1 LTILTFAVAKPPAPA
16 NPPIS
21 KPKLR
26 ALAQAKQASAGQLL
40 LKAARLLDEA
50 AVARV
55 NRAARSTAL
64 RPVHTKLFPHID
76 FQGTR
81 LVDIADRLG
90 VTKQAVSQ
98 WVSELAAME
107 VVELV
112 PDPDDGRAKRVRFTP
127 RGVEAIHHGL
137 GVLRGIEEEVTAHIG
152 ARRMAALR
160 DTLADLVPAL
170 EGLERD
176 ATSAGDSR

>member
-1 LTILTFAVAKPPAPA
+1 V
-16 NPPIS
+16 S
-21 KPKLR
+21 KPSPKTSISQAKLQS
-26 ALAQAKQASAGQLL
+26 LAQAKQASAGQLL
-40 LKAARLLDEA
+40 LKAARLLDET

-55 NRAARSTAL
+55 NRAARSAAL

-81 LVDIADRLG
+81 LVAIAERLG

-98 WVSELAAME
+98 WVSELAEMG

-112 PDPDDGRAKRVRFTP
+112 ADPDDGRAKRVRFTH

-137 GVLRGIEEEVTAHIG
+137 DVLRGIEEEAAARVG
-152 ARRMAALR
+152 ARRMSALR
-160 DTLADLVPAL
+160 ETLADLVPAL
-170 EGLERD
+170 EALRD
-176 ATSAGDSR
+176 REAGGAASD

>member
-1 LTILTFAVAKPPAPA
+1 VPRTPPKPSISEAKLQ
-16 NPPIS
+16 S
-21 KPKLR
+21 V
-26 ALAQAKQASAGQLL
+26 AQAKQASTGQLL
-40 LKAARLLDEA
+40 LKAARLLDET

-76 FQGTR
+76 FEGTR
-81 LVDIADRLG
+81 IVAIAERLG

-98 WVSELAAME
+98 WVSELAEMG
-107 VVELV
+107 VVELMA
-112 PDPDDGRAKRVRFTP
+112 DPDDGRAKRVRFTA

-137 GVLRGIEEEVTAHIG
+137 GVLRGIEDEVTARIG

-160 DTLADLVPAL
+160 ETLADLVPAL
-170 EGLERD
+170 EALHRREKSDG
-176 ATSAGDSR
+176 

>member
-1 LTILTFAVAKPPAPA
+1 MSAVAKPPSRQ
-16 NPPIS
+16 PIS
-21 KPKLR
+21 AAKLQ
-26 ALAQAKQASAGQLL
+26 AVEQAKQASIGQLL
-40 LKAARLLDEA
+40 LKAARLLDET

-55 NRAARSTAL
+55 NRAARAAAL

-76 FQGTR
+76 FEGTR
-81 LVDIADRLG
+81 LVAIAERLG

-98 WVSELAAME
+98 WVSELAEMG

-112 PDPDDGRAKRVRFTP
+112 ADPDDGRAKRVRFTP

-137 GVLRGIEEEVTAHIG
+137 GVLRGIEDEVTAQVG

-160 DTLADLVPAL
+160 ETLADLLPAL
-170 EGLERD
+170 EALRAREP
-176 ATSAGDSR
+176 

>member
-1 LTILTFAVAKPPAPA
+1 MKLTIIASVPTKLQSLAK
-16 NPPIS
+16 
-21 KPKLR
+21 
-26 ALAQAKQASAGQLL
+26 AKQASTGQLL

-76 FQGTR
+76 FEGTR
-81 LVDIADRLG
+81 LGAIADRLG

-98 WVSELAAME
+98 WVSELGAMG

-112 PDPDDGRAKRVRFTP
+112 ADPDDGRAKRVRFTP

-137 GVLRGIEEEVTAHIG
+137 GVLRDIEDEVTARVG

-160 DTLADLVPAL
+160 DTLVDLVPAL
-170 EGLERD
+170 EALERH